1 MKIKFE
7 IGDRIELTHVKSALG
22 RKLSERKLG
31 SQLLDYDGVRTA
43 KISMPICE
51 NRVVPL
57 EVGDDYNM
65 CFFTNIGLYQCK
77 ARIRKRYTENRMY
90 VLDVLFLTD
99 LIKYQR
105 RKFYRLDCMFSI
117 QYRMVSDMELLLRER
132 LKTKQW
138 EREEEKENCLLML
151 EEIPKQWEEGTIS
164 DLSGGG
170 LRFHGKNELEC
181 GSTVEVMLPL
191 SLKSGI
197 VPLTFLMQVIAC
209 VHYEGSKIAYEIRGE
224 FRDVKDAERE
234 TVIKYVFEEQRRRM
248 RKDW

>member
-1 MKIKFE
+1 MKFTFE
-7 IGDRIELTHVKSALG
+7 IGDRIELTHVRSAMG
-22 RKLSERKLG
+22 RKLSERKFG
-31 SQLLDYDGVRTA
+31 SQLLDYDGEQTA

-90 VLDVLFLTD
+90 VLDVLFLTE
-99 LIKYQR
+99 LTKYQR
-105 RKFYRLDCMFSI
+105 RKFYRLDCMFPI
-117 QYRMVSDMELLLRER
+117 KYRMISDVELLLRKR
-132 LKTKQW
+132 LQTEPW
-138 EREEEKENCLLML
+138 ESEEEKERCLLML
-151 EEIPKQWEEGTIS
+151 AEIPKEWEEGTIS

-170 LRFHGKNELEC
+170 MRFHGKYEL
-181 GSTVEVMLPL
+181 GRGAMVEVMLPL
-191 SLKSGI
+191 SLQSGI

-209 VHYEGSKIAYEIRGE
+209 VHYEGSRIAYEIRGE
-224 FRDVKDAERE
+224 FQNVKGSERE

-248 RKDW
+248 RKE